1 MHWFVVT
8 TSTHGVSVVVITVVA
23 RVVVVGTVGVVICV
37 VNESEL
43 HPAVLVVPIISKLP
57 YLSPTSIG

>member
-23 RVVVVGTVGVVICV
+23 RVVVVGTVVV

-43 HPAVLVVPIISKLP
+43 HPAVLVVPMISKLP